1 MSSSKVRIAVIGAGA
16 IGPRH
21 ARTVANSS
29 VAILSAIVDPA
40 PSGAQLATEL
50 NVPHYLSI
58 PDLLQSPDKPDA
70 AIISTPNFT
79 HVALSKEL
87 SSGGIH
93 ILIEK
98 PFSTDVTS
106 GKELVRHLEG
116 TGVKALVGHHRRFNP
131 YMVATKKIL
140 SSGSLGQI
148 IAVNG
153 LWTLYKP
160 PEYFDAPAEWRRDN
174 TGGPVLI
181 NMIHEVDLLH
191 YLFGPIVRVHAEK
204 TISQRGFEAE
214 EGAALTLRFKSGIV
228 GSFII
233 SDHTP
238 SPHNFESGTGEN
250 PEIPKTGQD
259 FYRIFGTD
267 GSLSVPDMTQWSYK
281 GRDKKSWHSELAQ
294 EQADVPPRVPF
305 DDQLEHFVKVVKGE
319 EAPSCTAKA
328 GLAALVVCE
337 AIKDALAAN
346 KTVDIEEYDLSG

>member
-1 MSSSKVRIAVIGAGA
+1 MCSSKVRIAVIGAGS

-21 ARTVANSS
+21 ARTVAKSN

-40 PSGAQLATEL
+40 SSAAQLAAEL
-50 NVPHYLSI
+50 NVPHYQSI
-58 PDLLQSPDKPDA
+58 TDLVQSPYKPDA
-70 AIISTPNFT
+70 AIICTPNFT
-79 HVALSKEL
+79 HVPLSKEL
-87 SSGGIH
+87 ADNGIH
-93 ILIEK
+93 MLIEK
-98 PFSTDVTS
+98 PISIDINS
-106 GKELVRHLEG
+106 GKELVQHLE
-116 TGVKALVGHHRRFNP
+116 TAGVKALVGHHRRFNP
-131 YMVATKKIL
+131 YMVATKRTL

-148 IAVNG
+148 LAVNG

-160 PEYFDAPAEWRRDN
+160 LDYFDAPAEWRRDKS
-174 TGGPVLI
+174 GGPILI
-181 NMIHEVDLLH
+181 NMVHEVDLLH

-228 GSFII
+228 GTFLI

-238 SPHNFESGTGEN
+238 SPYNFESGTGEN

-281 GRDKKSWHSELAQ
+281 GKDKKSWHSELAREEAAVSQ
-294 EQADVPPRVPF
+294 RVPF
-305 DDQLEHFVKVVKGE
+305 DDQLEHFVKVVNGQE
-319 EAPSCTAKA
+319 TPSCTAKA

-337 AIKDALAAN
+337 AIREALAAN
-346 KTVDIEEYDLSG
+346 ATVEIEEYDLSD